1 MMLNSRFKLQVFDE
15 KLNRFRDVTEKER
28 LQREL
33 SFILQDRTDNTC
45 NMKEGKEQ
53 IKECKEKLKELFEKR
68 KVLNNKIKSL
78 RKKIERIK

>member
-33 SFILQDRTDNTC
+33 SFICQDRTDNTC
-45 NMKEGKEQ
+45 N
-53 IKECKEKLKELFEKR
+53 IKELKDLFENR
-68 KVLNNKIKSL
+68 KALNNKIKSL
-78 RKKIERIK
+78 RKTIERKK

>member
-33 SFILQDRTDNTC
+33 SFILQNRTDNTC
-45 NMKEGKEQ
+45 N
-53 IKECKEKLKELFEKR
+53 IKRSF
-68 KVLNNKIKSL
+68 
-78 RKKIERIK
+78 

>member
-45 NMKEGKEQ
+45 NIKEVKDQ
-53 IKECKEKLKELFEKR
+53 IKEFKEKLKDLFENR
-68 KVLNNKIKSL
+68 KVLNNQIKSL
-78 RKKIERIK
+78 RKKIERKK